1 MAFAHTANKIQH
13 NISSL
18 LGTRSRTHIS
28 PIPLPRPRHR
38 PPAALPRDPRVP
50 STVSLPRSRLRA
62 SPLALALS
70 PSYSAALPHA
80 TPSFHR
86 RVSSPTPHV
95 HTGSPP
101 TPLHTSIRHPAWVGS
116 RCACIPAASHRSR
129 SLPPRGTS
137 IRQWL
142 RRHSD

>member
-13 NISSL
+13 NLSSL
-18 LGTRSRTHIS
+18 LATRSRTHIS
-28 PIPLPRPRHR
+28 PIPLPRLHHR
-38 PPAALPRDPRVP
+38 SPAALPKDPRAP
-50 STVSLPRSRLRA
+50 STASLPRSPLRA
-62 SPLALALS
+62 SPLAAVPS
-70 PSYSAALPHA
+70 PSYSPGLPHA
-80 TPSFHR
+80 TLSFHH
-86 RVSSPTPHV
+86 RVSSPTPRV

-116 RCACIPAASHRSR
+116 RCACILAASHRSQ
-129 SLPPRGTS
+129 SPPPRGTS